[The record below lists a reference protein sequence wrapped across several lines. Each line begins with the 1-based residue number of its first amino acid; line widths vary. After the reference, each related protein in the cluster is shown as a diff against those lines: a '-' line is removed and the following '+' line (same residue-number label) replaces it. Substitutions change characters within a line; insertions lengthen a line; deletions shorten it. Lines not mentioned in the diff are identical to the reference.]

1 MNSNIA
7 SCFSRSSLSLSV
19 SAFSS
24 SDPSAGMLVGGAAVV
39 FEDEVPVALGAAV
52 DACDS

>member
-7 SCFSRSSLSLSV
+7 SCFSRSSFSLSV

-24 SDPSAGMLVGGAAVV
+24 SPSAVLVSGAAVV
-39 FEDEVPVALGAAV
+39 LEEEVPVGLGAAV
-52 DACDS
+52 DVCDS